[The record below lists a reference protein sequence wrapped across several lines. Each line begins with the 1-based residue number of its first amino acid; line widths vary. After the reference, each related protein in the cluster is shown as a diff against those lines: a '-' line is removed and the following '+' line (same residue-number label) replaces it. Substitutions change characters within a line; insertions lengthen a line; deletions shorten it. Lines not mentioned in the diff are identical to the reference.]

1 MLAELAACNA
11 AFQVIRATVK
21 NGADLTRCATQ
32 IGAFINGEDALRK
45 NLNKKKN
52 SFWGKVGGQT
62 GDGSD
67 LEEFFALEEFK
78 EKRKELEQLMIF
90 CGRPGLHGDW
100 VRFQVEARKRRKA
113 EEEERI
119 RNREQLIETLIQAS
133 VWTLGAVALFG
144 SLFGVLWI
152 LRLKGII

>member
-1 MLAELAACNA
+1 MQLSKLLERLS
-11 AFQVIRATVK
+11 RTVRTLQ
-21 NGADLTRCATQ
+21 G
-32 IGAFINGEDALRK
+32 ALRRSALLLTARMLYAK
-45 NLNKKKN
+45 TLIKRRIV
-52 SFWGKVGGQT
+52 WGKVGGQT

-67 LEEFFALEEFK
+67 LEEFFALEELK

-113 EEEERI
+113 AEDERI
-119 RNREQLIETLIQAS
+119 QNRAELIETLIQAS